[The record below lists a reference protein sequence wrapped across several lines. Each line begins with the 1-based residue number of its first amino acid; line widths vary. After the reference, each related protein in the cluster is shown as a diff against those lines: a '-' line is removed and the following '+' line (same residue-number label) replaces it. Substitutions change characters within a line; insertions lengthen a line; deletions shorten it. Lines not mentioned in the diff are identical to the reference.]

1 MNMEDLFR
9 KAIAAEAK
17 ATRRKSKDVARVWAL
32 TYAEA
37 AVALFERLRIDSGKA
52 RRLLDVARAYQS
64 RQADVMQFE
73 RAWRAFNNS
82 NSGRYRAAILAHS
95 AILKATDAVKDAW
108 PVERLAEEIP
118 EGGVERHA
126 LSRPDA
132 HSTGRE
138 CAVSPSAQYPAQLRK
153 LGFW

>member
-1 MNMEDLFR
+1 MNIEELLR

-17 ATRRKSKDVARVWAL
+17 VSRKNSKDVARVWAL

-73 RAWRAFNNS
+73 RAWRAFKNS
-82 NSGRYRAAILAHS
+82 PSGRYQAAILAHR
-95 AILKATDAVKDAW
+95 AILKATDAVKDVF
-108 PVERLAEEIP
+108 PIERLAEAAIDLRGAEHYARNCP
-118 EGGVERHA
+118 LLGVRAFIE
-126 LSRPDA
+126 A
-132 HSTGRE
+132 HRE
-138 CAVSPSAQYPAQLRK
+138 QQP
-153 LGFW
+153 

>member
-1 MNMEDLFR
+1 MNMEDLLR

-37 AVALFERLRIDSGKA
+37 AVVLFERLRIESVKA
-52 RRLLDVARAYQS
+52 RTLLDMAHAHHARK
-64 RQADVMQFE
+64 ADLMEFQ
-73 RAWRAFNNS
+73 RAWRAFKNS

-108 PVERLAEEIP
+108 PVERLAEAAVDLREA
-118 EGGVERHA
+118 EYYARNCRLLGVRAFLE
-126 LSRPDA
+126 A
-132 HSTGRE
+132 HRE
-138 CAVSPSAQYPAQLRK
+138 QQP
-153 LGFW
+153 